1 MLLLTSVVGL
11 VLGVVWPVA
20 WVATTV
26 LGLVP
31 ATGWVV
37 ASLRHGRL
45 GADIVAVLALVGTL
59 ATGEYLA
66 GALISL
72 MLATGRVIEEWAELR
87 ARRELTALV
96 RRVPSRAHRY
106 GADGAVDSCP
116 LDEVAVGDRILVR
129 SGEVVPVDG
138 VVLTPAV
145 LDESALTGEPLPV
158 ERPPGDLVRSGVVVS
173 GPPCD
178 VQVTSAA
185 EDSTYAG
192 IVRLVEGA
200 QADTAPFV
208 RMADRYAAWF
218 VPLALAVSGAAWW
231 WSGDPVRAVA
241 VLVVATPCPLILAAP
256 VAMVA
261 GMAQSARHGAV
272 VKGGSALERLAQ
284 ARVVLLDKTG
294 TLTEGRPVLAQVTGA
309 LGTDSDELLRLAASL
324 EQASPHVA
332 AAAIVV
338 AARAR
343 GLRLSVPTDVVEHH
357 GFGVEGEVDGHR
369 VAVGKLDWLSAG
381 ERPDW
386 LRRARR
392 RSELDGALLVLV
404 AVDGQPEGAL
414 VLEDRIRSDAPR
426 MVRALRMAGVDRVV
440 LVTGDRAEVAEAVGH
455 ALGIDEVF
463 ADRLPDEKL
472 QIVRAETGRGGTA
485 FVGDGI
491 NDAPALAAADVGV
504 ALGVRGA
511 TASSEAADVVLMV
524 DRIDRLAEAM
534 LTARRAATIAWQSV
548 VVGMGLSLA
557 AMVAAAAGLLPPA
570 WGAVLQEVIDVVAIL
585 NALRAARPVA
595 RPRVR
600 GADAELGHRLYEEH
614 RALAPQLVRVRD
626 VADGLDVD
634 GAAVDLGP
642 AHELYAWLRDDLL
655 PHETAEEEELY
666 PVMARALGGSDP
678 VGAMSRAH
686 VEIGHLVRRVG
697 RLLTDLV
704 EEESLPEDV
713 VELRR
718 VLYGL
723 HAVLLLHFAQEEE
736 GLFPLL
742 DPRAEQATGSPTAMP
757 G

>member
-218 VPLALAVSGAAWW
+218 VPLALAVAGAAWW

-241 VLVVATPCPLILAAP
+241 VL
-256 VAMVA
+256 
-261 GMAQSARHGAV
+261 
-272 VKGGSALERLAQ
+272 
-284 ARVVLLDKTG
+284 
-294 TLTEGRPVLAQVTGA
+294 
-309 LGTDSDELLRLAASL
+309 
-324 EQASPHVA
+324 
-332 AAAIVV
+332 
-338 AARAR
+338 
-343 GLRLSVPTDVVEHH
+343 
-357 GFGVEGEVDGHR
+357 
-369 VAVGKLDWLSAG
+369 
-381 ERPDW
+381 
-386 LRRARR
+386 
-392 RSELDGALLVLV
+392 
-404 AVDGQPEGAL
+404 
-414 VLEDRIRSDAPR
+414 
-426 MVRALRMAGVDRVV
+426 
-440 LVTGDRAEVAEAVGH
+440 
-455 ALGIDEVF
+455 
-463 ADRLPDEKL
+463 
-472 QIVRAETGRGGTA
+472 
-485 FVGDGI
+485 
-491 NDAPALAAADVGV
+491 
-504 ALGVRGA
+504 
-511 TASSEAADVVLMV
+511 
-524 DRIDRLAEAM
+524 
-534 LTARRAATIAWQSV
+534 
-548 VVGMGLSLA
+548 
-557 AMVAAAAGLLPPA
+557 
-570 WGAVLQEVIDVVAIL
+570 
-585 NALRAARPVA
+585 
-595 RPRVR
+595 
-600 GADAELGHRLYEEH
+600 
-614 RALAPQLVRVRD
+614 
-626 VADGLDVD
+626 
-634 GAAVDLGP
+634 
-642 AHELYAWLRDDLL
+642 
-655 PHETAEEEELY
+655 
-666 PVMARALGGSDP
+666 
-678 VGAMSRAH
+678 
-686 VEIGHLVRRVG
+686 
-697 RLLTDLV
+697 
-704 EEESLPEDV
+704 
-713 VELRR
+713 
-718 VLYGL
+718 
-723 HAVLLLHFAQEEE
+723 
-736 GLFPLL
+736 
-742 DPRAEQATGSPTAMP
+742 
-757 G
+757 